1 VILRGAG
8 EGVRRCDV
16 SGGGERDGQV
26 ACIPGD
32 EASSGVGILLG
43 PSLKQ
48 ADSRC
53 LLR

>member
-1 VILRGAG
+1 MLKGTG
-8 EGVRRCDV
+8 EGVRRCGV

-26 ACIPGD
+26 AAMPGD
-32 EASSGVGILLG
+32 DASSGAGTLVP
-43 PSLKQ
+43 PSLKH